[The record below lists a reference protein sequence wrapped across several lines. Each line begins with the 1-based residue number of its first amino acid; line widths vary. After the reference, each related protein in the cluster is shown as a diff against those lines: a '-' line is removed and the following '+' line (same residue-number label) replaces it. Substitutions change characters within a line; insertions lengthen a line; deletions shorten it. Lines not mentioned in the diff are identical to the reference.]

1 MVLPALPFEPAEEA
15 SKNAKDLQ
23 STISSCSGSNRGRC
37 ITMYLVRTDLCLP
50 ARCLQLY
57 LCRLQALQMASRLR
71 QLQLP
76 SEPAAT
82 ATYNL
87 HMSGFGEIKCC
98 LCGKSIP
105 PNAAALCG
113 ECLRTEV
120 DITDSIPE
128 KGLKLFQC
136 RKCLRWQGKNEHY
149 VPCQLESVELLALC
163 LKRIP
168 GLGKQE
174 LVDAAFVWTEPH
186 SMRVKV
192 KLTLKRDVLNGVLL
206 QQTKIVEFLVQW
218 RQCR

>member
-1 MVLPALPFEPAEEA
+1 M
-15 SKNAKDLQ
+15 
-23 STISSCSGSNRGRC
+23 SN
-37 ITMYLVRTDLCLP
+37 
-50 ARCLQLY
+50 
-57 LCRLQALQMASRLR
+57 
-71 QLQLP
+71 
-76 SEPAAT
+76 
-82 ATYNL
+82 
-87 HMSGFGEIKCC
+87 FGEIKCC

-218 RQCR
+218 RQCRYTCSILCAIASLTVADVHT